1 MRFKWFDNL
10 STLKKLVLSFGSILT
25 LLALLAVMFF
35 QFSASVEEMDEILYN
50 RQLKASQELFLIM
63 QDLISEKNL
72 LISIQ
77 LSDSKN
83 NSELI
88 SKLQKHIDDSEA
100 EYENVRSKFLFS
112 EDVKL
117 QAEEFGIEYFK
128 FVAWIRDDYLRLM
141 MRDKTASA
149 KSLLE
154 FGLPQI
160 ERVVISISQLEESI
174 HTDANKLI
182 TEADRKIEILVNLT
196 FLIAAIALFI
206 ALFFGL
212 LLKNSISIPLKN
224 LSEFTGLVSSGDL
237 SSQLKSEKRKDE
249 IGAVENDFSLMLKS
263 LRGII
268 ENIKD
273 TTAVL
278 LSSSGEIT
286 AASAELASSSVE
298 TASSITETTVAIEEA
313 KQIATVSAQKAKQV
327 SSKAQQANEI
337 AERGREV
344 TENTNKGI
352 TEIGKEMD
360 SISDAIAKLSN
371 HSKAIGE
378 IINTVSELAEQSNL
392 LAVNASIEASR
403 AGEFGKSFAVVAQ
416 EIKNLAVQSKQNTQ
430 QIRMILND
438 VQNSINSAVL
448 STEQGTKTVRR
459 GIELSAESGDVIE
472 QLASTISSGADSSI
486 QIAVSSQEQEVGMNQ
501 ISTAMESIKLASQ
514 QNVAANKQL
523 EEAARQIEALGK
535 NLNSAIGKFKV

>member
-25 LLALLAVMFF
+25 LLLLLAVMFF
-35 QFSASVEEMDEILYN
+35 QFSASVEEMDKILYDQ
-50 RQLKASQELFLIM
+50 QLKASEELFLIM
-63 QDLISEKNL
+63 HDLISEKNL

-83 NSELI
+83 NSALI
-88 SKLQKHIDDSEA
+88 SKLRKHIDDSEA

-112 EDVKL
+112 ENVKV
-117 QAEEFGIEYFK
+117 QAEEFGKEYFK
-128 FVAWIRDDYLRLM
+128 FVAWIRDDFLRLM

-160 ERVVISISQLEESI
+160 ERVVYSISQLEESI
-174 HTDANKLI
+174 DSEANKLI
-182 TEADRKIEILVNLT
+182 TDANRKIEILVNLT
-196 FLIAAIALFI
+196 FLIAALALFI

-224 LSEFTGLVSSGDL
+224 LSKFTGLVSSGDL
-237 SSQLKSEKRKDE
+237 SSQLKSENRNDE
-249 IGAVENDFSLMLKS
+249 IGAVEADFSLMLNS

-268 ENIKD
+268 ENIKS
-273 TTAVL
+273 TTSVL
-278 LSSSGEIT
+278 LTSSGEIS
-286 AASAELASSSVE
+286 AASVELASSSVQ

-313 KQIATVSAQKAKQV
+313 KQTATVSAQKAKQV
-327 SSKAQQANEI
+327 SAKAQQANQI

-352 TEIGKEMD
+352 SEIGKEMD
-360 SISDAIAKLSN
+360 SISDAIARLSN

-378 IINTVSELAEQSNL
+378 IINTVNELAEQSNL

-403 AGEFGKSFAVVAQ
+403 AGEFGKSFSIVAQ
-416 EIKNLAVQSKQNTQ
+416 EIKNLATQSKQNTQ

-459 GIELSAESGDVIE
+459 GIELSSESGEVIE

-523 EEAARQIEALGK
+523 EQAARQIEDLGK
-535 NLNSAIGKFKV
+535 NLNAAIGKFKV